1 MLHERAVQPVLRA
14 CLPLPLRMLLRL
26 TALLL
31 LLGAIAPRV
40 AQAQSRPG
48 QIDDAAYV
56 GYGRRDGLPDAPV
69 LSLRL
74 ERSGHLVAGSSQG
87 VYRFNGRSW
96 EAESLP
102 PMVSRREY
110 RDVLEG
116 PGDVRYY
123 VHSFGVV
130 LRRGAAWE
138 RADSLDASATPIYSA
153 TLWRDTDG
161 RSSLIVGARGGVFR
175 WREAVGFERLPLP
188 AGMPAADAMVD
199 AVPDTRPAA
208 PSRGDVLWVGTR
220 GGGVARLQD
229 GAWTQWDTADG
240 LGALTIEHVAAAP
253 AGDRVQ
259 AIVATQ
265 AGAFVL
271 DGNRWQAIGPR
282 QHLAR
287 ALRVIVNGRGETWL
301 GALSGELYRGIDHQ
315 PFTLVELSGRTRGSR
330 AQVLRAVA
338 HERDRVTVY
347 AGFRSGSLLRFQLGG
362 AGRLVVPP
370 EWVGHPVTA
379 LARTRGAGES
389 GFWSWMLGVGAV
401 KVPELRTL
409 GSDNVFLEGGDG
421 RVRILPTRNG
431 RQRLLLSV
439 EWRLFEYAAGTWRRV
454 NGLGPGDYI
463 HGLQEMPTPGGTTR
477 PVVIGT
483 QGAWIVDDTDQLVP
497 WSGFPGDIISVN
509 VDTAR
514 APRADELH
522 VSVLAVTR
530 QGSVYRF
537 DGTTWQ
543 LLDLPPRNRQAF
555 VRTTAT
561 VRLPSGEHVMVLGT
575 GAGLEAYCFA
585 GGPRVWKRLD
595 ADGLWTVAGR
605 EVLDLAA
612 LPDGRVA
619 VATGDGLQILD
630 LGASMSAPERIVTS
644 FTDADGLPHAFV
656 SSIGGIDDQHRLWVG
671 TTLGAGVIP
680 LRATSMERTPP
691 RLLGLEMRNGAGEPI
706 ADGDRVAADEARLDL
721 TVYATSYHRDLDLR
735 YRVELDG
742 VPLHRVAWTDRTTHT
757 QLTLPTGP
765 HVLRVQAMD
774 FEGRRSPVLE
784 RRFTVQPPAWRA
796 TGALIAYAAL
806 LLGSWLL
813 VLRWRTRS
821 VQRRAQE
828 AEASERRLSIS
839 EERFRRLFEDGV
851 NPQLLVLDGVVWKA
865 NAAAQQL
872 LAQDE
877 ALAGTSVALLL
888 PATDGMAADT
898 QESLLPDVWR
908 RELVGRT
915 TQGEPLPLDVRRTRI
930 PLDEGTLEHL
940 ELQDLRERDRLARER
955 RELEAHVRETQRLE
969 SVGTLAGGVAHDFNN
984 LLTVIQSNAELAT
997 HEVQQAPTPVPAA
1010 ADALRQVLVASRRA
1024 REVVR
1029 QILTFSRKTP
1039 PRRSDIHL
1047 RTLLDETLTLLRAT
1061 IPSTVTLTVR
1071 DQAGEAWVLGDATQ
1085 LQQVLLN
1092 LCANAEHA
1100 MRATHG
1106 GVLTIAMDW
1115 AAVDRQLADSQAT
1128 LLLEVRDTG
1137 SGMTDDVRERAFEPF
1152 FTTKPVGEGTGLG
1165 LSVLH
1170 GIVGAHGGDVTLQ
1183 SVPGGGTTVTVR
1195 LPAHRRNPAASGP
1208 LTPASTDR
1216 VGARRRVLVVDDE
1229 PAIAQVLQ
1237 RTLTRREF
1245 VVETASNGA
1254 EALARLERLPDI
1266 DVLVTD
1272 HTMPVMTGAELITRL
1287 RESGNACPV
1296 VLMSGF
1302 GAVISDEH
1310 LAPYA
1315 DVQRLDKPFATDELV
1330 RLIAGSA

>member
-1 MLHERAVQPVLRA
+1 MLP
-14 CLPLPLRMLLRL
+14 RL
-26 TALLL
+26 TALALVL
-31 LLGAIAPRV
+31 VASAPRPSV
-40 AQAQSRPG
+40 AQWRPG

-56 GYGRRDGLPDAPV
+56 GYGRREGLPDAPV

-116 PGDVRYY
+116 PGDTRYF

-130 LRRGAAWE
+130 PQRGATWG
-138 RADSLDASATPIYSA
+138 RADSLDAVLAPIYSA
-153 TLWRDTDG
+153 TLWRDARGETA
-161 RSSLIVGARGGVFR
+161 LVVGAAGGVFR
-175 WREAVGFERLPLP
+175 WREQTGFEPVALPP
-188 AGMPAADAMVD
+188 GMPPVDAMVD
-199 AVPDTRPAA
+199 AA
-208 PSRGDVLWVGTR
+208 PVQGGRSDALWVSTR
-220 GGGVARLQD
+220 GGGVARLID
-229 GAWTQWDTADG
+229 GQWTRWDSDDG
-240 LGALTIEHVAAAP
+240 LSALTIEHVAAAP
-253 AGDRVQ
+253 IGDRFE

-265 AGAFVL
+265 AGAFAL
-271 DGNRWQAIGPR
+271 IGSRWQAIGPR

-301 GALSGELYRGIDHQ
+301 GALSGELYRGLDGQ
-315 PFTLVELSGRTRGSR
+315 DFTLVELSGRTRGSR

-338 HERDRVTVY
+338 HEKDRVTVY

-379 LARTRGAGES
+379 LARTRRPSEA
-389 GFWSWMLGVGAV
+389 GFWGWMLGVGAV
-401 KVPELRTL
+401 QLPELRTL
-409 GSDNVFLEGGDG
+409 GADNVFLEGGDG
-421 RVRILPTRNG
+421 RVRILPTHSG
-431 RQRLLLSV
+431 RPRLLLSV
-439 EWRLFEYAAGTWRRV
+439 EWRLFEFVGGTWRRV

-463 HGLQEMPTPGGTTR
+463 HGLVEMPTPGGAIR
-477 PVVIGT
+477 PVVVGT
-483 QGAWIVDDTDQLVP
+483 NGAWIADDNNQLAP
-497 WSGFPGDIISVN
+497 WNGFPIDIISVN

-514 APRADELH
+514 TPNADGTLH
-522 VSVLAVTR
+522 HSVLAVTR
-530 QGSVYRF
+530 HGIVHRF
-537 DGTTWQ
+537 DGTRWQ
-543 LLDLPPRNRQAF
+543 QLDVPKRSGQSF
-555 VRTTAT
+555 VRATTT
-561 VRLPSGEHVMVLGT
+561 VRLPSGEHVLVLGT
-575 GAGLEAYCFA
+575 GAGLEALCFA
-585 GGPRVWKRLD
+585 GGSRRWKQLD
-595 ADGLWTVAGR
+595 ADGLWTIAGR
-605 EVLDLAA
+605 EILDLAT

-619 VATGDGLQILD
+619 VATGDGLQVLD
-630 LGASMSAPERIVTS
+630 LGASLDEPERIATS
-644 FTDADGLPHAFV
+644 FTDADGLPHPFV
-656 SSIGGIDDQHRLWVG
+656 SSIGGVDAQDRLWVG

-680 LRATSMERTPP
+680 LRAMSMERAPP
-691 RLLGLEMRNGAGEPI
+691 RLLGVDVRSGAGRSI
-706 ADGDRVAADEARLDL
+706 TDGDRIAADEARLDL

-742 VPLHRVAWTDRTTHT
+742 TPLHQASWTDRNVHT

-765 HVLRVQAMD
+765 HLLRVQVMD
-774 FEGRRSPVLE
+774 FEGRRSPVFA
-784 RRFTVQPPAWRA
+784 RRFTVQPPVWRSP
-796 TGALIAYAAL
+796 AAL
-806 LLGSWLL
+806 LAYTTILLGTWIA
-813 VLRWRTRS
+813 VLRWRTQS

-828 AEASERRLSIS
+828 AEANQRRLAVS

-865 NAAAQQL
+865 NASAQQL
-872 LAQDE
+872 LGRDQP
-877 ALAGTSVALLL
+877 LAGTRMAHLL
-888 PATDGMAADT
+888 PTTDGQSPDGERANSDT
-898 QESLLPDVWR
+898 WR
-908 RELVGRT
+908 RELVGRST
-915 TQGEPLPLDVRRTRI
+915 TGEPLPLDVRRTRI
-930 PLDEGTLEHL
+930 PLDEGALEHL
-940 ELQDLRERDRLARER
+940 ELQDLRERERLARER

-997 HEVQQAPTPVPAA
+997 LEVQQADRSVPAA

-1039 PRRSDIHL
+1039 PRRSEIHL

-1061 IPSTVTLTVR
+1061 IPSTVTLAVDDR
-1071 DQAGEAWVLGDATQ
+1071 AGDAWVLGDATQ

-1106 GVLTIAMDW
+1106 GVLTIALEW
-1115 AAVDRQLADSQAT
+1115 APPDRQLTGDQAT
-1128 LLLEVRDTG
+1128 LVLEVRDSG

-1152 FTTKPVGEGTGLG
+1152 YTTKPVGEGTGLG

-1170 GIVGAHGGDVTLQ
+1170 GIVGAHGGDVSLH
-1183 SVPGGGTTVTVR
+1183 SAPGRGTIVTVR
-1195 LPAHRRNPAASGP
+1195 LPAFVRSKLAGGPHTPTASN
-1208 LTPASTDR
+1208 R
-1216 VGARRRVLVVDDE
+1216 VDAPRRVLVVDDE

-1237 RTLTRREF
+1237 RTLTRRGF
-1245 VVETASNGA
+1245 VVETAGNGA
-1254 EALARLERLPDI
+1254 EALERLGHAPVI

-1287 RESGNACPV
+1287 RESGNACPA

-1315 DVQRLDKPFATDELV
+1315 DVHRLDKPFATDDLV
-1330 RLIAGSA
+1330 RLIAGSS

>member
-1 MLHERAVQPVLRA
+1 MLSCLRA
-14 CLPLPLRMLLRL
+14 LFVLF
-26 TALLL
+26 ALFVAVVP
-31 LLGAIAPRV
+31 GIAQT
-40 AQAQSRPG
+40 QARPG

-56 GYGRRDGLPDAPV
+56 GYGRRDGLPDAAV
-69 LSLRL
+69 LGLRL
-74 ERSGHLVAGSSQG
+74 ERSGHLVASSSQG
-87 VYRFNGRSW
+87 IYRFNGRSW

-116 PGDVRYY
+116 PGDERYY

-130 LRRGAAWE
+130 LRRNTAWE
-138 RADSLDASATPIYSA
+138 RADSLESSATPIYSA
-153 TLWRDTDG
+153 TLWRDANG
-161 RSSLIVGARGGVFR
+161 QSSLIVGARGGVFR
-175 WREAVGFERLPLP
+175 WRESVGFERLPLP
-188 AGMPAADAMVD
+188 AGMPAVDAMVD
-199 AVPDTRPAA
+199 AAPATA
-208 PSRGDVLWVGTR
+208 GRGDVLWVGTR

-229 GAWTQWDTADG
+229 DAWTHWDTNDG
-240 LGALTIEHVAAAP
+240 LGALTIEHIAAAP

-271 DGNRWQAIGPR
+271 QDNRWRATGPR

-287 ALRVIVNGRGETWL
+287 ALRVVVNGRGETWL
-301 GALSGELYRGIDHQ
+301 GALSGELYRGIDGQ
-315 PFTLVELSGRTRGSR
+315 AFTLVELSGRTRGSR
-330 AQVLRAVA
+330 AQVLRAIN
-338 HERDRVTVY
+338 HDRDRVTVY

-362 AGRLVVPP
+362 AGRLVVPA
-370 EWVGHPVTA
+370 EWIGHPVTA

-401 KVPELRTL
+401 QLPALRTL
-409 GSDNVFLEGGDG
+409 GSDHVFLEGGDG

-431 RQRLLLSV
+431 RPRLLLSV
-439 EWRLFEYAAGTWRRV
+439 EWRLFEHVAGAWRRI

-463 HGLQEMPTPGGTTR
+463 HGLLEMPTPGGVTR
-477 PVVIGT
+477 PVVVGT
-483 QGAWIVDDTDQLVP
+483 GGAWIVGDGDQLTP
-497 WSGFPGDIISVN
+497 WEGFPVDIISVN

-514 APRADELH
+514 APNADGSPHL
-522 VSVLAVTR
+522 SVLAITR
-530 QGSVYRF
+530 QGVMHRF
-537 DGTTWQ
+537 DGVRWTRP
-543 LLDLPPRNRQAF
+543 DVPRRVGQSF
-555 VRTTAT
+555 VRASTT
-561 VRLPSGEHVMVLGT
+561 VRLASGEHVLVLGT
-575 GAGLEAYCFA
+575 GEGLEALCFA
-585 GGPRVWKRLD
+585 GGTRRWKRLD
-595 ADGLWTVAGR
+595 ADGLWTVTGR
-605 EVLDLAA
+605 EVLDLAS

-619 VATGDGLQILD
+619 IATGDGLQILD
-630 LGASMSAPERIVTS
+630 LGSSMNEPERIVSS

-656 SSIGGIDDQHRLWVG
+656 STIGGVDDQERLWVG

-680 LRATSMERTPP
+680 LRAMNMERAPP
-691 RLLGLEMRNGAGEPI
+691 RLLGVDVRDGAGQPI
-706 ADGDRVAADEARLDL
+706 VDGDRLAADEARLDL

-742 VPLHRVAWTDRTTHT
+742 VPLHRAPWTDRTTHT

-765 HVLRVQAMD
+765 HVLRVQVMD
-774 FEGRRSPVLE
+774 FEGRRSPILE
-784 RRFTVQPPAWRA
+784 RRFSVLPPPWRSP
-796 TGALIAYAAL
+796 GAVLSYGVL
-806 LLGSWLL
+806 FSGTWLGI
-813 VLRWRTRS
+813 LRWRTRS
-821 VQRRAQE
+821 AQRRARD
-828 AEASERRLSIS
+828 AEDNERRLSIS

-872 LAQDE
+872 LGEGQP
-877 ALAGTSVALLL
+877 LAGTRVELLL
-888 PATDGMAADT
+888 PVADN
-898 QESLLPDVWR
+898 LPDSANKSPSSGMWR

-940 ELQDLRERDRLARER
+940 ELQDLRERERLARER
-955 RELEAHVRETQRLE
+955 RELEAHLRETQRLE
-969 SVGTLAGGVAHDFNN
+969 AVGTLAGGVAHDFNN

-997 HEVQQAPTPVPAA
+997 HEVQQAVAPAPAA
-1010 ADALRQVLVASRRA
+1010 AEALRQVLVASRRA

-1029 QILTFSRKTP
+1029 QILTFSRKTAP
-1039 PRRSDIHL
+1039 QRSEIHM
-1047 RTLLDETLTLLRAT
+1047 RTLLDETLTLLHAT
-1061 IPSTVTLTVR
+1061 IPSTITLRVDDR
-1071 DQAGEAWVLGDATQ
+1071 AGEAWVSGDATQ

-1092 LCANAEHA
+1092 LCANAEYA

-1106 GVLTIAMDW
+1106 GVLTIALDW
-1115 AAVDRQLADSQAT
+1115 AHADSQHDDEPGA
-1128 LLLEVRDTG
+1128 LVLAVQDTG
-1137 SGMTDDVRERAFEPF
+1137 CGMTDDVRARAFEPF
-1152 FTTKPVGEGTGLG
+1152 YTTKPVGEGTGLG

-1170 GIVGAHGGDVTLQ
+1170 GIVGAHGGDVSVQ

-1195 LPAHRRNPAASGP
+1195 LPAFRRDASVKGIQ
-1208 LTPASTDR
+1208 TPIASDR
-1216 VGARRRVLVVDDE
+1216 AGASRRVLVVDDE

-1237 RTLTRREF
+1237 RTLTRRGF
-1245 VVETASNGA
+1245 VVETASNGV
-1254 EALARLERLPDI
+1254 EALVRLERLPAI

-1302 GAVISDEH
+1302 GAAIDNEH
-1310 LAPYA
+1310 LAPFS

>member
-1 MLHERAVQPVLRA
+1 
-14 CLPLPLRMLLRL
+14 MLLRPR
-26 TALLL
+26 ALFVLL
-31 LLGAIAPRV
+31 V
-40 AQAQSRPG
+40 ASVHVNLAAQSRPG

-56 GYGRRDGLPDAPV
+56 GYGRRDGLPDAAV
-69 LSLRL
+69 FSLRL
-74 ERSGHLVAGSSQG
+74 ERSGHLVAGSGQG

-116 PGDVRYY
+116 PGDARYY

-130 LRRGAAWE
+130 LRRGAVWE
-138 RADSLDASATPIYSA
+138 RPDSLDASAAPIYSA
-153 TLWRDTDG
+153 TLWRDAKG
-161 RSSLIVGARGGVFR
+161 RSSLIVGTAGGVFR
-175 WREAVGFERLPLP
+175 RRESGGFERLPLP
-188 AGMPAADAMVD
+188 AGMSAADAMVD
-199 AVPDTRPAA
+199 AA
-208 PSRGDVLWVGTR
+208 PSAARGGDVLWVGTR
-220 GGGVARLQD
+220 GGGVARLHD
-229 GAWTQWDTADG
+229 GTWTQWDTNDG
-240 LGALTIEHVAAAP
+240 LGALTIEHIAAAP

-265 AGAFVL
+265 SGAFVL
-271 DGNRWQAIGPR
+271 EGERWQPTGPR

-287 ALRVIVNGRGETWL
+287 ALRVLVNGRGETWL
-301 GALSGELYRGIDHQ
+301 GALSGELYRGLDGQ
-315 PFTLVELSGRTRGSR
+315 TFTLVELSGRTRGSR
-330 AQVLRAVA
+330 AQVLRAIA

-370 EWVGHPVTA
+370 KWVGHPVTA
-379 LARTRGAGES
+379 LARTRGAGEQ

-401 KVPELRTL
+401 QLPGLRTL

-421 RVRILPTRNG
+421 RVRLLPTRNG
-431 RQRLLLSV
+431 RPRLLLSV
-439 EWRLFEYAAGTWRRV
+439 EWRLFEHAAGGWRRL
-454 NGLGPGDYI
+454 NGPGPGDYI
-463 HGLQEMPTPGGTTR
+463 HGLLEMPTPDGTTR

-483 QGAWIVDDTDQLVP
+483 GGAWIVHDSDELTP
-497 WSGFPGDIISVN
+497 WVGFPPDIISVN

-514 APRADELH
+514 APNADGSPH
-522 VSVLAVTR
+522 HSVLAVTR
-530 QGSVYRF
+530 HGVVHRF
-537 DGTTWQ
+537 DGKQWSR
-543 LLDLPPRNRQAF
+543 PNVPRRAGQSI
-555 VRTTAT
+555 VRTSAT
-561 VRLPSGEHVMVLGT
+561 VRLASGEHVLVLGT
-575 GAGLEAYCFA
+575 GEGLEALCFA
-585 GGPRVWKRLD
+585 GGTRQWKRLD

-605 EVLDLAA
+605 EVLDLAT
-612 LPDGRVA
+612 LPNGRVA

-630 LGASMSAPERIVTS
+630 LGTSMDEPARIVAS

-656 SSIGGIDDQHRLWVG
+656 STIGGIDDQARLWVG

-680 LRATSMERTPP
+680 LHAMDVERAPP
-691 RLLGLEMRNGAGEPI
+691 RFLGVDVRNGAGRPI
-706 ADGDRVAADEARLDL
+706 AEGDRLAADAARLDL
-721 TVYATSYHRDLDLR
+721 AVFATSYHRDLDLR

-742 VPLHRVAWTDRTTHT
+742 VPLHRAPWTDRANHT
-757 QLTLPTGP
+757 QLSLPTGP
-765 HVLRVQAMD
+765 HVLRVQVMD
-774 FEGRRSPVLE
+774 FEGRRSVMWE
-784 RRFTVQPPAWRA
+784 RRFSVLPPPWRA
-796 TGALIAYAAL
+796 PGALLAYGILFFGAWM
-806 LLGSWLL
+806 GI
-813 VLRWRTRS
+813 LRWRTRTA
-821 VQRRAQE
+821 QRRVHD
-828 AEASERRLSIS
+828 AEANERRLAIS

-872 LAQDE
+872 LAEDGP
-877 ALAGTSVALLL
+877 LAGTRVDLLL
-888 PATDGMAADT
+888 PVTDGLPVGAADAPP
-898 QESLLPDVWR
+898 SDVWR

-915 TQGEPLPLDVRRTRI
+915 TRGEPVLLDVRRARI
-930 PLDEGTLEHL
+930 PLDVGTLEHL
-940 ELQDLRERDRLARER
+940 ELQDLRERERLARER

-984 LLTVIQSNAELAT
+984 LLMVIQSNAELAT

-1029 QILTFSRKTP
+1029 QILTFSRKTS
-1039 PRRSDIHL
+1039 PRRSEIHM
-1047 RTLLDETLTLLRAT
+1047 RMLLNETLTLLRAT
-1061 IPSTVTLTVR
+1061 IPSTITLTVEDR
-1071 DQAGEAWVLGDATQ
+1071 AGAAWVLGDATQ

-1100 MRATHG
+1100 MRATQG
-1106 GVLTIAMDW
+1106 GVLTISLDW
-1115 AAVDRQLADSQAT
+1115 ASREAQLPGEQDT
-1128 LLLEVRDTG
+1128 LLLTVRDTG
-1137 SGMTDDVRERAFEPF
+1137 SGMTDDVRARAFEPF

-1170 GIVGAHGGDVTLQ
+1170 GIVGAHGGDVSLH
-1183 SVPGGGTTVTVR
+1183 SAPGGGTTVTVR
-1195 LPAHRRNPAASGP
+1195 LPAHRRDVAVGGS
-1208 LTPASTDR
+1208 LTPTASDR
-1216 VGARRRVLVVDDE
+1216 VQIPRRVLVVDDE
-1229 PAIAQVLQ
+1229 SAIVQVLQ
-1237 RTLTRREF
+1237 RTLTRRGF

-1254 EALARLERLPDI
+1254 EALARFAEKPDI

-1272 HTMPVMTGAELITRL
+1272 HTMPVMTGAELVARL
-1287 RESGNACPV
+1287 RKSGNACPV

-1302 GAVISDEH
+1302 GAVINDEH

>member
-1 MLHERAVQPVLRA
+1 MLPRLRA
-14 CLPLPLRMLLRL
+14 LFVLLV
-26 TALLL
+26 
-31 LLGAIAPRV
+31 AIAPAV
-40 AQAQSRPG
+40 SQAQSRPG

-96 EAESLP
+96 QAESLP

-123 VHSFGVV
+123 VHTFGVV
-130 LRRGAAWE
+130 LRRGTEWE
-138 RADSLDASATPIYSA
+138 RADTLETDVAPIYSA
-153 TLWRDTDG
+153 TLWREANG
-161 RSSLIVGARGGVFR
+161 QSALIVGTRGGVFR
-175 WREAVGFERLPLP
+175 WRETTGFERLPLP
-188 AGMPAADAMVD
+188 AGMPALDAMVD
-199 AVPDTRPAA
+199 AA
-208 PSRGDVLWVGTR
+208 PGAQSRGDVLWVGTR
-220 GGGVARLQD
+220 GGGVARLED
-229 GAWTQWDTADG
+229 GAWTHWDADDG

-271 DGNRWQAIGPR
+271 EDNRWQAIGPQ

-287 ALRVIVNGRGETWL
+287 ALRILVNGRGETWL
-301 GALSGELYRGIDHQ
+301 GALSGELYRGIDGQ
-315 PFTLVELSGRTRGSR
+315 AFTLVELSGRTRGSR
-330 AQVLRAVA
+330 AQVLRAIA

-370 EWVGHPVTA
+370 QWIGHPVTA
-379 LARTRGAGES
+379 LARTRGVGER

-401 KVPELRTL
+401 QLPDLRTL
-409 GSDNVFLEGGDG
+409 GADNVFLEGGDG

-439 EWRLFEYAAGTWRRV
+439 EWRLFEYAAGTWRRL

-463 HGLQEMPTPGGTTR
+463 HGLLEMPTPGGVTR

-483 QGAWIVDDTDQLVP
+483 GGAWIVGDSDQLTP
-497 WSGFPGDIISVN
+497 WEGFPVDIISVN

-514 APRADELH
+514 TPNADGSPHL
-522 VSVLAVTR
+522 SVLAITR
-530 QGSVYRF
+530 QGVMHRF
-537 DGTTWQ
+537 DGARWTRP
-543 LLDLPPRNRQAF
+543 DVPPRPGQSFIRAS
-555 VRTTAT
+555 TA
-561 VRLPSGEHVMVLGT
+561 VRLASGEHVLVLGT
-575 GAGLEAYCFA
+575 GEGLEALCFA
-585 GGPRVWKRLD
+585 GGTRRWKRLD

-605 EVLDLAA
+605 EVLDLAS

-630 LGASMSAPERIVTS
+630 LGASMNEPERIVTS

-656 SSIGGIDDQHRLWVG
+656 STIGGIDDQERLWVG

-680 LRATSMERTPP
+680 LRAMNMERAPP
-691 RLLGLEMRNGAGEPI
+691 RLLGVDVRNGAGQPI
-706 ADGDRVAADEARLDL
+706 PDGERVAADEARLDL

-735 YRVELDG
+735 YQVELDG
-742 VPLHRVAWTDRTTHT
+742 VLLHRVPWTDRTTHT
-757 QLTLPTGP
+757 QLTLPNGP
-765 HVLRVQAMD
+765 HVLRVQVMD
-774 FEGRRSPVLE
+774 FEGRRSPVFE
-784 RRFTVQPPAWRA
+784 RRFSVLPPLWRSP
-796 TGALIAYAAL
+796 GAV
-806 LLGSWLL
+806 LGYGVLFFGTWLGI
-813 VLRWRTRS
+813 LRWRTRTA
-821 VQRRAQE
+821 QRRVRD
-828 AEASERRLSIS
+828 AEANERRLSIS

-872 LAQDE
+872 LAQDGP
-877 ALAGTSVALLL
+877 LAGTRVELLL
-888 PATDGMAADT
+888 PVADG
-898 QESLLPDVWR
+898 LPGGTAEGPSSDVWR

-915 TQGEPLPLDVRRTRI
+915 TLGEPLPLDVRRTRI

-940 ELQDLRERDRLARER
+940 ELQDLRERERLARER

-997 HEVQQAPTPVPAA
+997 HEVQQTAASVPAA
-1010 ADALRQVLVASRRA
+1010 ADALRQILVASRRA

-1039 PRRSDIHL
+1039 PRRSDIHM

-1061 IPSTVTLTVR
+1061 IPSTITLTV
-1071 DQAGEAWVLGDATQ
+1071 DDHAGDAWVPGDATQ

-1100 MRATHG
+1100 MRATQG
-1106 GVLTIAMDW
+1106 GVLTVSLKW
-1115 AAVDRQLADSQAT
+1115 ADRDSQLLNTHPNAHPNAHPDEQAT
-1128 LLLEVRDTG
+1128 LVLAVHDTG
-1137 SGMTDDVRERAFEPF
+1137 SGMTDDVRARAFEPF
-1152 FTTKPVGEGTGLG
+1152 YTTKPVGEGTGLG

-1170 GIVGAHGGDVTLQ
+1170 GIVGAHGGDVSLQ
-1183 SVPGGGTTVTVR
+1183 SAPGAGTTVTVR
-1195 LPAHRRNPAASGP
+1195 LPAFRRDPLVSGAH
-1208 LTPASTDR
+1208 TPTATDR
-1216 VGARRRVLVVDDE
+1216 VDAPRRVLVVDDE

-1237 RTLTRREF
+1237 RTLTRRGF

>member
-1 MLHERAVQPVLRA
+1 MLPRFAAL
-14 CLPLPLRMLLRL
+14 
-26 TALLL
+26 ALLL
-31 LLGAIAPRV
+31 VASAPLPTA
-40 AQAQSRPG
+40 AQWRPG

-56 GYGRRDGLPDAPV
+56 GYGRRDGLPDAAV

-116 PGDVRYY
+116 PDDVRYY

-130 LRRGAAWE
+130 VRRGTVWV
-138 RADSLDASATPIYSA
+138 RSDSLDASVAPIYSS
-153 TLWRDTDG
+153 TIWRDG
-161 RSSLIVGARGGVFR
+161 RGGTSLIVGASGGVFR
-175 WREAVGFERLPLP
+175 WRERGGFERLTLP
-188 AGMPAADAMVD
+188 DGMPPVDAMVD
-199 AVPDTRPAA
+199 AATSGSGRSDA
-208 PSRGDVLWVGTR
+208 LWVGTR
-220 GGGVARLQD
+220 GGGVARLLD
-229 GAWTQWDTADG
+229 DRWTHWDRDDG
-240 LGALTIEHVAAAP
+240 LSALTIEHVAAAP
-253 AGDRVQ
+253 AGDRFE

-265 AGAFVL
+265 AGAYVL
-271 DGNRWQAIGPR
+271 EGSRWQPIGPR

-287 ALRVIVNGRGETWL
+287 ALRVRVNGRGETWL
-301 GALSGELYRGIDHQ
+301 GALSGELYRGLDGQ
-315 PFTLVELSGRTRGSR
+315 DFGLVELSGRTRGSR
-330 AQVLRAVA
+330 AQVLRAIA
-338 HERDRVTVY
+338 HEKDRVTIY
-347 AGFRSGSLLRFQLGG
+347 AGFRSGSLLRFHLGG

-379 LARTRGAGES
+379 LARTRGPGES

-401 KVPELRTL
+401 QLPELRTL
-409 GSDNVFLEGGDG
+409 GADNVFLEGGDG
-421 RVRILPTRNG
+421 RVRILPTHFG
-431 RQRLLLSV
+431 RPRLLLSV
-439 EWRLFEYAAGTWRRV
+439 EWRLFEFVGGTWRRV
-454 NGLGPGDYI
+454 NGIGPGDYI
-463 HGLQEMPTPGGTTR
+463 HGLVEMPTPSGAIK
-477 PVVIGT
+477 PVVVGT
-483 QGAWIVDDTDQLVP
+483 NGAWIADDNNQLVP
-497 WSGFPGDIISVN
+497 WDGFPTDIASVN

-514 APRADELH
+514 TANADGTLH
-522 VSVLAVTR
+522 HSVLAVTR
-530 QGSVYRF
+530 NGTAHRF
-537 DGTTWQ
+537 DGTRWQ
-543 LLDLPPRNRQAF
+543 ALDVPKRSGQSF
-555 VRTTAT
+555 VRATTT
-561 VRLPSGEHVMVLGT
+561 VRLPSGEHVLVLGT
-575 GAGLEAYCFA
+575 GAGLEALCFA
-585 GGPRVWKRLD
+585 GGTKRWKHLD

-605 EVLDLAA
+605 EVLDLAT

-630 LGASMSAPERIVTS
+630 LGASLNEAERIATS

-656 SSIGGIDDQHRLWVG
+656 SSIGGVDAQNRLWVG

-680 LRATSMERTPP
+680 LRAMSMERAPP
-691 RLLGLEMRNGAGEPI
+691 RLLGVDVRSGAGAI
-706 ADGDRVAADEARLDL
+706 INDGDDIAADVARLDL

-742 VPLHRVAWTDRTTHT
+742 VPLHQSAWTDRNVHT

-765 HVLRVQAMD
+765 HLLRVQVMD
-774 FEGRRSPVLE
+774 FEGRRSPVVE
-784 RRFTVQPPAWRA
+784 RRFTVQPPVWRSP
-796 TGALIAYAAL
+796 AAL
-806 LLGSWLL
+806 LTYATVLL
-813 VLRWRTRS
+813 ATWIGVLRWRTHS
-821 VQRRAQE
+821 VQQRAQE
-828 AEASERRLSIS
+828 AEANQRRLSIS

-872 LAQDE
+872 LGQDQP
-877 ALAGTSVALLL
+877 LAGTRVPALL
-888 PATDGMAADT
+888 PTTEGGSTDAMDATDATHDANTDT
-898 QESLLPDVWR
+898 WR
-908 RELVGRT
+908 RELVGRST
-915 TQGEPLPLDVRRTRI
+915 RGELLPLDVRRTRI
-930 PLDEGTLEHL
+930 PLDEGTLEHF
-940 ELQDLRERDRLARER
+940 ELQDLRERERLARER

-997 HEVQQAPTPVPAA
+997 HEVQQAEAPVPAA
-1010 ADALRQVLVASRRA
+1010 ADALRHVLVASRRA

-1039 PRRSDIHL
+1039 PRRSEIHL
-1047 RTLLDETLTLLRAT
+1047 RTLLEETLTLLRAT
-1061 IPSTVTLTVR
+1061 IPSTVTLTADDR
-1071 DQAGEAWVLGDATQ
+1071 AGDAWVLGDATQ

-1100 MRATHG
+1100 MRATNG
-1106 GVLTIAMDW
+1106 GVLTVALEW
-1115 AAVDRQLADSQAT
+1115 ASDERRLGAGQETVV
-1128 LLLEVRDTG
+1128 LEVRDTG
-1137 SGMTDDVRERAFEPF
+1137 SGMTEEVRHRAFEPF
-1152 FTTKPVGEGTGLG
+1152 YTTKAVGEGTGLG

-1170 GIVGAHGGDVTLQ
+1170 GIVGAHGGDVSLH
-1183 SVPGGGTTVTVR
+1183 SAPGHGTVVTVR
-1195 LPAHRRNPAASGP
+1195 LPAFHRDPQLSGP
-1208 LTPASTDR
+1208 KTPASSDR
-1216 VGARRRVLVVDDE
+1216 LNTSRRVLVVDDE

-1237 RTLTRREF
+1237 RTLTRRGF
-1245 VVETASNGA
+1245 VVETAGNGA
-1254 EALARLERLPDI
+1254 EALARLARTPNI